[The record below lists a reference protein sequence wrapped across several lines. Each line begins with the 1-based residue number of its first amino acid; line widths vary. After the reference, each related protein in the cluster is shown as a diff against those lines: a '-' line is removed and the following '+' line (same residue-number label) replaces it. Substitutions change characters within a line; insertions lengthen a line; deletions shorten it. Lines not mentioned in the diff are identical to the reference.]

1 MTTLQI
7 ENLPEDL
14 YQSIQKH
21 AIAARVSLNDAVI
34 QILSKGIDDSPTYAQ
49 VNVQTEQIRQTRE
62 ALDRIR
68 SFPRKNPADYGLPD
82 STEMIRE
89 DRDR

>member
-7 ENLPEDL
+7 DNLPEDL

-21 AIAARVSLNDAVI
+21 AIAASVSLNDAVI
-34 QILSKGIDDSPTYAQ
+34 QILAKGISDNPINAPMS
-49 VNVQTEQIRQTRE
+49 VQTEQMRQTRE
-62 ALDRIR
+62 ALDKIR
-68 SFPRKNPADYGLPD
+68 SFPRKNPADFGLPD
-82 STEMIRE
+82 STEMVRE